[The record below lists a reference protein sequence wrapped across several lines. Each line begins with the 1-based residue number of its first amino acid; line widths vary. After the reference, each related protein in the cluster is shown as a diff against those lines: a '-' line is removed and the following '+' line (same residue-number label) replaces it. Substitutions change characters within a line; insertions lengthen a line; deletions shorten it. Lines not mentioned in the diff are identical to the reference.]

1 MPSTIAEVAR
11 RAGVSTATVS
21 RALTGSVPVRPATRR
36 RVMAAV
42 DELGFRPSGIAR
54 SLKLRRTKMLGVI
67 ITDIENPYYP
77 EIVRAV
83 EDAARELDY
92 ALLLCNGAD
101 DPERESSYLEALAE
115 RRIDGIIIATS
126 RMDDRHARWLARA
139 QVPVVLMNSESNVP
153 GIPAILSDNRAGGRI
168 AAEHLLVLGH
178 RAIGHITAPAIHEA
192 AAPRL
197 AGVRVALD
205 SAGIG
210 SGRLVVAAGDGH
222 VAGGERAM
230 DELLRRAPELTGVVC
245 YNDLTAIGAFRSLR
259 SHGLRIPGDVSV
271 VGFDNLDLAAYVDP
285 PLTTIVQQKAV
296 MGRWAVER
304 LAALIGGGYRARPE
318 ADDSK
323 VVRLSVRLLVRASTG
338 VAPGS

>member
-1 MPSTIAEVAR
+1 MPSTIGEVAA
-11 RAGVSTATVS
+11 RAAVSTATVS
-21 RALTGSVPVRPATRR
+21 RVLSGSVPVRPATRT
-36 RVMAAV
+36 RVLAAV
-42 DELGFRPSGIAR
+42 EELGFRPSGIAR
-54 SLKLRRTKMLGVI
+54 SLKLRRTRMLGVI

-126 RMDDRHARWLARA
+126 GMDVRHARWLAHA
-139 QVPVVLMNSESNVP
+139 PVPVVLMNSETGVP
-153 GIPAILSDNRAGGRI
+153 GIPAVLSDNQAGGRI
-168 AAEHLLVLGH
+168 ATEHLLELGH
-178 RAIGHITAPAIHEA
+178 RRIGHITAAAIHEA

-197 AGVRVALD
+197 AGVREALD

-210 SGRLVVAAGDGH
+210 SRDLVVAEGDGH
-222 VAGGERAM
+222 VGGGERAM
-230 DELLRRAPELTGVVC
+230 DELLRLAPELTGVVC

-285 PLTTIVQQKAV
+285 PLTTVVQQKAV

-304 LAALIGGGYRARPE
+304 LAALIRGQVPGGSKG
-318 ADDSK
+318 DDAS
-323 VVRLSVRLLVRASTG
+323 VVHLQVRLLVRESTG
-338 VAPGS
+338 PKRG